1 MTKSPKRIEW
11 EARLQDWKDSGL
23 SKAEWCRDNGYKE
36 HQMYYWIQRIYK
48 PEVKPKLKVDFL
60 PVNIS
65 DETEKDN
72 EPLGSVFI
80 HIDRMSVEVRPNTDI
95 NLLSKVLHVLQ
106 S

>member
-11 EARLQDWKDSGL
+11 EARLQNWEDSGL
-23 SKAEWCRDNGYKE
+23 SKAEWCRNHGYKE

-48 PEVKPKLKVDFL
+48 PEEKPEQKVNFL
-60 PVNIS
+60 QVNVS
-65 DETEKDN
+65 DEIENNN
-72 EPLGSVFI
+72 EPVGSVLI
-80 HIDRMSVEVRPNTDI
+80 HINQMSVEVQPDTDI